1 MRTWPEEQ
9 LVSPQ
14 LGVSMKDI
22 NSQVAEQRNSLLD
35 RLRTQVC
42 LVTFCKNVS
51 VCHIHV
57 CWL

>member
-9 LVSPQ
+9 LVSEQ
-14 LGVSMKDI
+14 LGLSMEDI

-42 LVTFCKNVS
+42 
-51 VCHIHV
+51 
-57 CWL
+57 